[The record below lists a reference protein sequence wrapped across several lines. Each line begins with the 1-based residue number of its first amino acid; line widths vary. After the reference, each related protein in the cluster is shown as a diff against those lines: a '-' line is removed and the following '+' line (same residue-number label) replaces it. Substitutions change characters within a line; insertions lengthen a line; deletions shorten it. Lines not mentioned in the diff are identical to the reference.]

1 MKHLQNVFD
10 KSDSSNENILRGI
23 NLILETLKGKAH
35 AAKKSLDD
43 YIDEKT
49 AAQKLGKTTRTLY
62 EWRKKKMIDFL
73 KIGRTIYYRV
83 ADIKELFDKF
93 PAKN

>member
-1 MKHLQNVFD
+1 MKQKKESFD
-10 KSDSSNENILRGI
+10 EKDPSSENLLRGI
-23 NLILETLKGKAH
+23 NLILEMLKGKVRAV
-35 AAKKSLDD
+35 KKSMDD

-62 EWRKKKMIDFL
+62 EWRKKKMIVFR

-83 ADIKELFDKF
+83 ADIEKLFIKT
-93 PAKN
+93 PAKH